1 MMGQLIND
9 LLALSRLGRQK
20 LKITEIDLRFLAE
33 EVVNE
38 LKGQHSQRHLPFTLK
53 PLPRVHGDRG
63 LIRQVLVNLLDNS
76 IKFTK
81 HREEAKIELGS
92 YPEGEETVHY
102 VKDNGTGFNTK
113 YADQLFGVFKSVH
126 SRDKYGGTGVGLAIV
141 QRIINR
147 HDVQIWAE
155 GKLDEGATFYFKLHN

>member
-38 LKGQHSQRHLPFTLK
+38 LKGQHSQRHLRFTLK